1 MSTSLAVYM
10 KQHAAHTFAYFHSG
24 IEVKASSQ
32 HVGQNHVQRLC
43 WLECPA
49 KLVSEKLLHG
59 IVNAPVLRRTP
70 METRI

>member
-1 MSTSLAVYM
+1 M
-10 KQHAAHTFAYFHSG
+10 KQHAVRTFAYFHNG

-32 HVGQNHVQRLC
+32 HVGQNHFQRLC
-43 WLECPA
+43 WLEYPA

-59 IVNAPVLRRTP
+59 IVNVPVLRRNP